1 MSVTYAIFQAELKS
15 SLRKNLQALKKRI
28 IGTFVIFFV
37 GTFFS
42 LACIRLIKLVID
54 NPQLFPEG
62 STQGYGTLLLI
73 FFALFTL
80 RTAGITYRKIIK
92 SKRMDLHLVQP
103 VTSRQIMLGMFYS
116 IMIPNFLLS
125 FLIF

>member
-37 GTFFS
+37 GIFFS
-42 LACIRLIKLVID
+42 LACIRLIKFVID

-73 FFALFTL
+73 FFAIASSLNGLTGFSSDIIFEIICL
-80 RTAGITYRKIIK
+80 TAAADVPT
-92 SKRMDLHLVQP
+92 P
-103 VTSRQIMLGMFYS
+103 FE
-116 IMIPNFLLS
+116 LL
-125 FLIF
+125 

>member
-37 GTFFS
+37 GIFFS
-42 LACIRLIKLVID
+42 LACIRLIKFVID
-54 NPQLFPEG
+54 NPQLFREA

-80 RTAGITYRKIIK
+80 RVAGITYRKIIK

-103 VTSRQIMLGMFYS
+103 VTSRQIMLG
-116 IMIPNFLLS
+116 LS
-125 FLIF
+125 LIHI

>member
-37 GTFFS
+37 GIFFS
-42 LACIRLIKLVID
+42 LACIRLIKFVID

-80 RTAGITYRKIIK
+80 RVAGITYRNA
-92 SKRMDLHLVQP
+92 RNV
-103 VTSRQIMLGMFYS
+103 
-116 IMIPNFLLS
+116 LLDS
-125 FLIF
+125 DS